1 MFSQDIDKVVNSVNL
16 NTAAFQRPGEGY
28 DKVIEIMSSYFNRK
42 SGSQYDMNTV
52 IPSSGNTNNEI
63 SANAKIAAVMFES
76 DMVCQLCYSS
86 VGKLGG
92 PQEISIGYGCETLGI
107 IAHEIGHSL
116 GFWHE
121 QARPERD
128 SYVRINRQNA
138 IIGLEGQFDKRSWS
152 EVNEYSLPYDYGS
165 IMHYGPK
172 AFSRSSSLDTVE
184 PVDAAFTNTIG
195 NRVEPSF
202 LDLKLLN
209 TVFCQNVCR
218 NQINCQHGGYP
229 DPNNCNRCKCP
240 TGLEGIYCEKLQT
253 SNCGVELPRADNTW
267 RNISYSGS
275 SDCYWRITSGNGG
288 QIRFE
293 MTYVMYKCS
302 PVCEEFVE
310 IKAEYS
316 HEATGFRQCCKA
328 VAGERISKGNS
339 VLIISK
345 ANGNSQFVF
354 RYKAD
359 RLPVAITEPVSK
371 SLLLHRLFYIG
382 IHCTRNFQH
391 THYSGQDGQGVLK
404 TVDPVEPSTEQDVL
418 CVTND
423 SVNGVVPDLSSRE
436 VSVFQCGLDSREKK

>member
-209 TVFCQNVCR
+209 TVFCQN
-218 NQINCQHGGYP
+218 
-229 DPNNCNRCKCP
+229 
-240 TGLEGIYCEKLQT
+240 
-253 SNCGVELPRADNTW
+253 CGVELPRADNTW